1 MTLDIRHI
9 KTSKDHTTGMI
20 GIVYQVFDDAE
31 PSRTL
36 WEFPVYG
43 EDQDDIAQ
51 HLADRFE
58 KYKTLYETTPDLE
71 KIATQTITQARSVV
85 AAKEAVKLEEK

>member
-51 HLADRFE
+51 NLAERFE
-58 KYKTLYETTPDLE
+58 KYKGMHTSTPDLG
-71 KIATQTITQARSVV
+71 KIADQTITQAKSVV
-85 AAKEAVKLEEK
+85 AAKEAGKLEEK